1 VLSQEPILLSQC
13 FDFSSSNFLTLQSQ
27 IYWSTTTHHQVEL
40 LLRTCNNNNITSWF
54 CTNSSSSSS
63 YNEEVWFCKKKNL
76 IAVLLFG
83 ERETKEG
90 SSHCSKE
97 TTHHWIFVFTKLTY
111 KVLGFRGL
119 GFRVTTTTSWQKV
132 LFFLT
137 SMYPDFLLKIVRTK
151 SKSLVLSLWILHW
164 YCLTS
169 QEFLEQKG
177 FQIEWMAGF
186 FFHSKD
192 DWIHF
197 TQQMWERKRENESLQ
212 IFYLN
217 LFWWLFHIKVCCWTR
232 QSVGLDM
239 WVVLLQK
246 ILQNKYTHTP
256 LSIN

>member
-1 VLSQEPILLSQC
+1 
-13 FDFSSSNFLTLQSQ
+13 
-27 IYWSTTTHHQVEL
+27 VEL

-151 SKSLVLSLWILHW
+151 SKSLVLKSVNTTLVL
-164 YCLTS
+164 
-169 QEFLEQKG
+169 FDFPRVFRAKG
-177 FQIEWMAGF
+177 FSNWMNGRF
-186 FFHSKD
+186 FFPFKRWLNSLHPTNVRKEKRK
-192 DWIHF
+192 WIPPNF
-197 TQQMWERKRENESLQ
+197 
-212 IFYLN
+212 
-217 LFWWLFHIKVCCWTR
+217 
-232 QSVGLDM
+232 
-239 WVVLLQK
+239 
-246 ILQNKYTHTP
+246 
-256 LSIN
+256 LS